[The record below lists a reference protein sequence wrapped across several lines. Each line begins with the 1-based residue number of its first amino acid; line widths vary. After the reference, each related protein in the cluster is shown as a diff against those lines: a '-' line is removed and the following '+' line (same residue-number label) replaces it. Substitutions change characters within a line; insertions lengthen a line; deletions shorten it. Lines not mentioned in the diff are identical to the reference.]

1 MEERNE
7 EHVEHRERSRNG
19 SGMRMR
25 PNYFMQ
31 KPVKVGDVVNVK
43 IEAVASKGDGIAK
56 IEGFVIFVP
65 GGKEGQEVKVKIT
78 EVKPR
83 FATGEIQ
90 ES

>member
-1 MEERNE
+1 MEEEGRNE
-7 EHVEHRERSRNG
+7 EHRERSRG
-19 SGMRMR
+19 GIRIR

-31 KPVKVGDVVNVK
+31 KPVKVGDVVDVK

-90 ES
+90 S